1 MSEQTGE
8 QISGKSGTLG
18 DGPAVPH
25 SSDGQSEPVV
35 LGAAGG
41 ARIDQRRIPAL
52 APEQGA
58 AAEMPEADAP
68 KADMPKARRTPD

>member
-8 QISGKSGTLG
+8 QTSGESGTLS
-18 DGPAVPH
+18 DGPAVPI
-25 SSDGQSEPVV
+25 SSDAQSEPVASSAQQ
-35 LGAAGG
+35 AAHGSPNLESPG
-41 ARIDQRRIPAL
+41 L

-68 KADMPKARRTPD
+68 KRRHAQG